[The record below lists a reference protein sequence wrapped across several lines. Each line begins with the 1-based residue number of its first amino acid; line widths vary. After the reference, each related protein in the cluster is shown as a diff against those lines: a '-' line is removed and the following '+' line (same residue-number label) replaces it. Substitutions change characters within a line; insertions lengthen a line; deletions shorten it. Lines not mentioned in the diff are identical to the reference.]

1 MQVRDIVMHPY
12 LKREEELLGVIYK
25 LRMVAADQ
33 LATVMGISSKY
44 VQMLKSSLNKEGD
57 MVVSHYS
64 RRRGARRLPFP
75 PEYKS
80 GPRMYALGPSG
91 KAVVEAILDQPV
103 YLKKHT
109 GRQAVHYFGVNDVLV
124 RTLTR
129 LIEQESQGQ
138 EDHPM
143 ARVRAWERLQ
153 WLNSREAVEILEMAW
168 APILEDQKKKDQKE
182 FRTDWIHP
190 DGRIIIDGKAYW
202 LEYDNMTEQI
212 RNPEGTGRAT
222 TIEDKMARYLFSMSP
237 IQNTDP
243 VIWITPSPLRRDNM
257 KKVYEEIK
265 EENSEMPEMIFCS
278 PGEEQS
284 ILLS

>member
-33 LATVMGISSKY
+33 LATVMGVAKNT
-44 VQMLKSSLNKEGD
+44 VEKLKSSVNKEGE

-75 PEYKS
+75 QKYRF

-109 GRQAVHYFGVNDVLV
+109 GRQAVHYYGVNDILV

-129 LIEQESQGQ
+129 LIEQESHGQ
-138 EDHPM
+138 EEHPM

-153 WLNSREAVEILEMAW
+153 WLNSREAVEILEMTW

-190 DGRIIIDGKAYW
+190 DGRIIVDGKAFW

-212 RNPEGTGRAT
+212 RNPEGTGKAT

-243 VIWITPSPLRRDNM
+243 VIWITPSPVRRDNM
-257 KKVYEEIK
+257 KEVYEELK
-265 EENSEMPEMIFCS
+265 EAYPDMSKMIFCS

-284 ILLS
+284 ILCS